1 MKFKK
6 LAIRNFQA
14 QKSIDIDF
22 GKHTFVCG
30 KNGTGKTT
38 ILDAIKW
45 VLFGKDSENKAQFD
59 IRFYDAEGNI
69 SEEDVSV
76 TLVIDDNGE
85 EKSFCRTLK
94 GSITTCS
101 IDGVPYKVTE
111 YATIVGKLV
120 ESEDRFKLLTDPL
133 YFFTLNWK
141 EQRELLMNF
150 FPTPDDDVVLAAEAK
165 SEEFVKFLK
174 KLTPEQIISSNQ
186 LLIKTLAKKRS
197 ETEGQIKLLKT
208 YIDNDSGDID
218 KYVKER
224 EEVDVLIAKTDARL
238 DSLKSAYQQS
248 KEAEDLRTSLK
259 SEVKNIELKSN
270 AIQEI
275 SVTRITEEKKT
286 LEREKA
292 RLTVLYK
299 DLGRTETR
307 CTLCMRPFNE
317 GELEVAQKRA
327 DEERR
332 EIVRQGKE
340 INTKISELND
350 RLDHPETL
358 AYVSPENQNRLCE
371 IERELENLAI
381 ILPPDTLSLQSEFA
395 ESKKLYE
402 RRNEL
407 DRMLAR
413 RDLLTENIE
422 AKKNAEALLLQ
433 IIGESETA
441 ENLIAESVAFISK
454 RTQIVAIAV
463 NANFESIRINLTET
477 QKNGTVIDAFEIS
490 RNGVPYSALN
500 TGSRLLV
507 GIELV
512 EFLKSK
518 LGIEAPIMFDDAE
531 RYDTK
536 LLKSIDCQ
544 TILAMF
550 KDEKELTIIKE
561 D

>member
-1 MKFKK
+1 MNFKRIE
-6 LAIRNFQA
+6 IRNFQA

-45 VLFGKDSENKAQFD
+45 VLFGKDSENKTQFD

-69 SEEDVSV
+69 SNEDVSV
-76 TLVIDDNGE
+76 LLVVEDNGE

-111 YATIVGKLV
+111 YATIVGHLV
-120 ESEDRFKLLTDPL
+120 ESEERFKLLTDPL

-150 FPTPDDDVVLAAEAK
+150 FPVPDDEIVLAAEAR
-165 SEEFVKFLK
+165 SEEFIKFLK

-208 YIDNDSGDID
+208 YIENDSGDID

-224 EEVDVLIAKTDARL
+224 EDVTDLIKKTTSRI
-238 DSLKSAYQQS
+238 DSLQSSYQTS
-248 KEAEDLRTSLK
+248 KEAEDLRASLK

-292 RLTVLYK
+292 RLTVMYK
-299 DLGRTETR
+299 DLGRIENR
-307 CTLCMRPFNE
+307 CTLCMRPFND
-317 GELEVAQKRA
+317 GELEVAQKKA

-350 RLDHPETL
+350 KLDHPETL
-358 AYVSPENQNRLCE
+358 AYVSPENKTRLCE

-381 ILPPDTLSLQSEFA
+381 ILPPDTLSLQSELA

-413 RDLLTENIE
+413 RDLLAENIE
-422 AKKNAEALLLQ
+422 AKKNADALLLQ

-441 ENLIAESVAFISK
+441 ENMMAESVAFIAK
-454 RTQIVAIAV
+454 RTQIVATAV
-463 NANFESIRINLTET
+463 NANFESIRINLTDT
-477 QKNGTVIDAFEIS
+477 QKNGTVIDTFEIY
-490 RNGVPYSALN
+490 RGGVPYSALN
-500 TGSRLLV
+500 QGSRLLV
-507 GIELV
+507 GLELV
-512 EFLKSK
+512 SFLKNK

-531 RYDTK
+531 RYDEEII
-536 LLKSIDCQ
+536 KSIEGQ
-544 TILAMF
+544 TILLKKTA
-550 KDEKELTIIKE
+550 DEKLTIIKE